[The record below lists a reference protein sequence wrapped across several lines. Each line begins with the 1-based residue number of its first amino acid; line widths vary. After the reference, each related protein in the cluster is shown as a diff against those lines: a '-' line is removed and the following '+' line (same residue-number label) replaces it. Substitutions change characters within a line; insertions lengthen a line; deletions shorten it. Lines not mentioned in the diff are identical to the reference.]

1 MGHAVAMRHQ
11 DPLRQQ
17 AQRSC
22 PTNFSKIALLPCRFN
37 SIGRSASRGMAL
49 SFRLGCKRGHSVL
62 GVHRTARWWP
72 DKALQAPDGVQFD
85 NDHPSGPVSRSACSP
100 SVNRSHRLVKTHSLI
115 PQVTRFCPRQ
125 RPECL
130 SVETSPRWLSGAS
143 VRPARPKTSRRTHS
157 RAVHDFEIPPR
168 RLPRNLQRA
177 QRLHDTH
184 LSLSFHPCTN
194 SWQALQQGL
203 PTVERRYK

>member
-1 MGHAVAMRHQ
+1 MSHKFQ
-11 DPLRQQ
+11 QNCPPPLPLQFHWPICVERDGALAQ
-17 AQRSC
+17 AWLQTGATVFWESTA
-22 PTNFSKIALLPCRFN
+22 PPA
-37 SIGRSASRGMAL
+37 GMAGQG
-49 SFRLGCKRGHSVL
+49 SP
-62 GVHRTARWWP
+62 T
-72 DKALQAPDGVQFD
+72 PDGVQSD

-115 PQVTRFCPRQ
+115 PQATRFCPRQ

-184 LSLSFHPCTN
+184 LSLSLHPCTI

-203 PTVERRYK
+203 PTIERRHK